1 VLGNHV
7 TAALAAHPGPVW
19 GLDLRDADT
28 GEVLASVHSEHV
40 MDTAS
45 IGKLLLLAD
54 VADGLCSGRYVADEL
69 VSRTSVTPTGDS
81 GLWQHLA
88 DIDSLTVRDAAL
100 LIGAV
105 SDNLATNALL
115 AHTGLEATDHMAQRL
130 GLTSTRLHDIVRD
143 VRTAHDPRTLSSSSA
158 GDLVELAQHIHGA
171 RTALSSDASSLLR
184 QWLRVGVDL
193 SMVAAG
199 LNLDPLAHSEV
210 DRGVLLWNK
219 TGTDSGVRADVGV
232 VTGPKRTVAYAV
244 IAHWNGEDMRDNA
257 LAAMNRI
264 GTAIRNTVTR

>member
-1 VLGNHV
+1 M
-7 TAALAAHPGPVW
+7 W

-28 GEVLASVHSEHV
+28 GEALASVHPEHV

-54 VADGLCSGRYVADEL
+54 VADGICSGRYIAGEL
-69 VSRTSVTPTGDS
+69 VSRASLTPVGDS

-115 AHTGLEATDHMAQRL
+115 AHTGLEAPNHMAQRL

-158 GDLVELAQHIHGA
+158 GDLVELAQHIHGT
-171 RTALSSDASSLLR
+171 RTALTSDASTMMR
-184 QWLRVGVDL
+184 QWLRVGTDL

-199 LNLDPLAHSEV
+199 LNLDPLAHNEV

-219 TGTDSGVRADVGV
+219 TGTDSRVRADVGV
-232 VTGPKRTVAYAV
+232 AAGPTRTVTYAV
-244 IAHWNGEDMRDNA
+244 IANWHGEDMRDDA
-257 LAAMNRI
+257 LDAMQEI
-264 GTAIRNTVTR
+264 GRAIRNNVTR